1 MSSNARTLA
10 KQLIVGK
17 AKKGRELAGRFGH
30 APKKPVER
38 VTPIGRSFDNHQGI
52 IALLGI
58 NQHLE
63 DSQIENP
70 YFNAWSERKGSRLL
84 IDNQWKINFSSYNYL
99 DMASDADLAE
109 AAKQAIDQYG
119 TSVSA
124 ARIVSGQIPLYEE
137 LEAEF
142 ADFFGTE
149 DALIFVS
156 GFLTNV
162 STIGYLFGEKDLIV
176 HDALIHNSMISGAL
190 MAGSR
195 RLNFAHNDAE
205 ALDKLLKIHRNRH
218 ERCVVLIEGVY
229 SMDGDV
235 GNVQAIIEVAN
246 RHHCSVMLDEAHSLG
261 TIGKTG
267 RGAQEAM
274 DIKPDDVDIWMGSLS
289 KSLGSV
295 GGYIAGS
302 RMLIE
307 NLRYYAPGAAL
318 YCATTPPASAAAALC
333 ALRKLKTETW
343 RVKNLQENSSYF
355 LKRANELGL
364 NTGISDG
371 TAVVPIII
379 GDTNIALE
387 LTARLNKQGINVQ
400 AIFHPVVPDGE
411 ARLRFFIN
419 TAHTPKELDYTLNKI
434 VENMKDIRPS

>member
-1 MSSNARTLA
+1 MSSVDSRALAR
-10 KQLIVGK
+10 QLISGNQAKGEK
-17 AKKGRELAGRFGH
+17 ATRKSLGANR
-30 APKKPVER
+30 KPTAS
-38 VTPIGRSFDNHQGI
+38 VTPIGRSFDDHPGI
-52 IALLGI
+52 IALLAI
-58 NQHLE
+58 NQNL
-63 DSQIENP
+63 DDKKIDNP
-70 YFNAWSERKGSRLL
+70 YFKAWSKRKGSRLL

-99 DMASDADLAE
+99 DMASDPDLAE

-149 DALIFVS
+149 DALVFIS

-162 STIGYLFGEKDLIV
+162 STIGYLFNEKDLIV

-190 MAGSR
+190 MSGAR
-195 RLNFAHNDAE
+195 RLNFSHNDAE
-205 ALDKLLKIHRNRH
+205 ALDKLLRIHRNRH
-218 ERCVVLIEGVY
+218 ERCVVLLEGVY
-229 SMDGDV
+229 SMDGDF
-235 GNVQAIIEVAN
+235 GNVQPIIDIA
-246 RHHCSVMLDEAHSLG
+246 HHHNCSVMLDEAHSLG

-274 DIKPDDVDIWMGSLS
+274 GIKPDDVDIWMGSLS

-302 RMLIE
+302 KALIE

-333 ALRKLKTETW
+333 ALQKLKTETW
-343 RVKNLQENSSYF
+343 RVRKLQTNFTYF

-364 NTGISDG
+364 NTGISEG
-371 TAVVPIII
+371 TAVVPIIT
-379 GDTNIALE
+379 GDTNTALE
-387 LTARLNKQGINVQ
+387 LTTRLNKQGINVQ
-400 AIFHPVVPDGE
+400 AIFYPIVPDGE

-419 TAHTPKELDYTLNKI
+419 TAHTKQELDYTLNKI
-434 VENMKDIRPS
+434 VENIKAMK

>member
-1 MSSNARTLA
+1 MSSSDPRALA
-10 KQLIVGK
+10 KQLISGNQVK
-17 AKKGRELAGRFGH
+17 RSIETKR
-30 APKKPVER
+30 KPITR
-38 VTPIGRSFDNHQGI
+38 IKPIGRSFDDHPGI
-52 IALLGI
+52 IELLNI
-58 NQHLE
+58 NQQL
-63 DSQIENP
+63 DDKKIDNP
-70 YFNAWSERKGSRLL
+70 YFKAWSKRKGSRLL
-84 IDNQWKINFSSYNYL
+84 IDNKWKINFSSYNYL
-99 DMASDADLAE
+99 DMASDPDLAE

-149 DALIFVS
+149 DALVFVS

-162 STIGYLFGEKDLIV
+162 STIGYLFSEKDLIV

-190 MAGSR
+190 MSGAR
-195 RLNFAHNDAE
+195 RLNFSHNDAN
-205 ALDKLLKIHRNRH
+205 ALDKLLKIHRNRY

-229 SMDGDV
+229 SMDGDF
-235 GNVQAIIEVAN
+235 GNVKPIIEIAHQHN
-246 RHHCSVMLDEAHSLG
+246 CSIMLDEAHSLG
-261 TIGKTG
+261 TIGQTG

-274 DIKPDDVDIWMGSLS
+274 GIKPDDVDIWMGSLS

-302 RMLIE
+302 KMLIE

-343 RVKNLQENSSYF
+343 RVKKLQANSTYF
-355 LKRANELGL
+355 LKRANALGL

-371 TAVVPIII
+371 TAVVPIIT
-379 GDTNIALE
+379 GDTNTALN
-387 LTARLNKQGINVQ
+387 LTTRLNKQGINVQ
-400 AIFHPVVPDGE
+400 AIFYPIVPDG
-411 ARLRFFIN
+411 
-419 TAHTPKELDYTLNKI
+419 
-434 VENMKDIRPS
+434 